1 MSGFNCIHY
10 IFRKDYNNDLHTHNS
25 GKTIILTD
33 LSTLDFGDESI
44 VLELHPVGLVEFG
57 SNEEVEV
64 LDLVV
69 FSHKSGRQPQLGVCL
84 HHCTYT
90 DQQCGT

>member
-1 MSGFNCIHY
+1 M
-10 IFRKDYNNDLHTHNS
+10 
-25 GKTIILTD
+25 TD
-33 LSTLDFGDESI
+33 LGTLDFGDESI

-69 FSHKSGRQPQLGVCL
+69 FSHKSGRQPQLGVSL
-84 HHCTYT
+84 HHYIRTWTNSVVHSCV
-90 DQQCGT
+90 